1 MKVHD
6 GTYFE
11 DQNILSTWNA
21 IVDYINNE
29 VIQLFPFEQ

>member
-11 DQNILSTWNA
+11 DGNILSTWSA
-21 IVDYINNE
+21 IVGYINNE